1 MLAQESDEESFAKDY
16 VAHATLEPAVA
27 QAAREDASAREFVA
41 SSVDQGTIESRAAA
55 KRAAAAHAA
64 AMPVVSSG
72 EDDIARARA
81 SQRELSLARFGWEP
95 DPDDYSTEE

>member
-41 SSVDQGTIESRAAA
+41 SSGDQGN
-55 KRAAAAHAA
+55 
-64 AMPVVSSG
+64 
-72 EDDIARARA
+72 
-81 SQRELSLARFGWEP
+81 ELRLWQ
-95 DPDDYSTEE
+95 

>member
-55 KRAAAAHAA
+55 KRAAPLPGHTGQIS
-64 AMPVVSSG
+64 MSCIYRKNGLRPGVRP
-72 EDDIARARA
+72 ENRRH
-81 SQRELSLARFGWEP
+81 F
-95 DPDDYSTEE
+95 

>member
-41 SSVDQGTIESRAAA
+41 LGGTKCDLQNDLLKGHVFLLSSEGPDAHDVDWRKDPRVIAATI
-55 KRAAAAHAA
+55 
-64 AMPVVSSG
+64 G
-72 EDDIARARA
+72 
-81 SQRELSLARFGWEP
+81 
-95 DPDDYSTEE
+95 